1 MGRRA
6 KMWQIR
12 EDYRSL
18 LIKAKKL
25 FPTVLGH
32 IRIKRV
38 ALIGLYHRRNN
49 FIAKIY
55 PNRQPWGQFIPDYDY
70 LVAFWS
76 SRFDD
81 KPLSYKIYV
90 VIHELQHIPYDGF
103 MIGSRSYR
111 RTIHHD
117 IEDFEFLRKAYGIS
131 LENVHDVL
139 KGEKHLMDPDAIRRF
154 PRTERI
160 H

>member
-6 KMWQIR
+6 KIWQVR
-12 EDYRSL
+12 EDYRPL
-18 LIKAKKL
+18 LIKTKKL

-32 IRIKRV
+32 VKTRRV
-38 ALIGLYHRRNN
+38 ALIGLYNRRSS
-49 FIAKIY
+49 FIANIR
-55 PNRQPWGQFIPDYDY
+55 PNRQPWAQFVPDYDY
-70 LVAFWS
+70 LITFWS
-76 SRFDD
+76 TRFDD
-81 KPLSYKIYV
+81 KPLAYKV
-90 VIHELQHIPYDGF
+90 FVILHELQHVPYDGF
-103 MIGSRSYR
+103 TVGSHSYR

-131 LENVHDVL
+131 LENVNDVL

-154 PRTERI
+154 PRTEKI